1 MDFDVNK
8 ENEKLIINN
17 SGALVCFVGTVRG
30 NSENSEEHDEPPLSA
45 KMWEKAN
52 EEPIVKEKIVEK
64 KVYVE
69 KEESGWSQL
78 FKWIGILTVIIIL
91 FRMCAG

>member
-1 MDFDVNK
+1 
-8 ENEKLIINN
+8 
-17 SGALVCFVGTVRG
+17 
-30 NSENSEEHDEPPLSA
+30 
-45 KMWEKAN
+45 MWEKAN